1 MSAAFIV
8 VIALVFIIG
17 LAFGGGLIWF
27 LLRRQKLVKPA
38 GETRPIIKKA
48 TVLRFYLGLVA
59 LPLTLFLLCSILV
72 VAFYPSLPPE
82 VAYRFNSTGVAKGW
96 LGREAFVAVMLG
108 AQLIFLLAS
117 WVIAAAVTRIGQKM
131 LESSRFPANLAD
143 GQHGILTSDYC
154 RFHHSRCHN
163 FRPLSTACHDPV
175 AIRLAGHRPGQHC
188 FDHTAHAIYQ
198 AVSKRPCI
206 KEKDIG

>member
-131 LESSRFPANLAD
+131 LESSRFPANPGRLIWLMANMVSLPQIIAAFITVDAIIFARSQQHVMTPWLFALLAIAL
-143 GQHGILTSDYC
+143 GSIVLIILLMQSIKQ
-154 RFHHSRCHN
+154 SRN
-163 FRPLSTACHDPV
+163 GPA
-175 AIRLAGHRPGQHC
+175 
-188 FDHTAHAIYQ
+188 
-198 AVSKRPCI
+198 
-206 KEKDIG
+206 